1 MSTLKVNSIIPVAGV
16 PTGGG
21 GGVVQTVQH
30 VKTDTSSFS
39 ISSDGTHDDTN
50 FAASITPTST
60 SSKILIQIM
69 VNHATSSNQLGC
81 FNLMCN
87 GSVVDAAQGAASG
100 SRARLTGAYHS
111 EDTDK
116 SQTVFMSFLH
126 SPASTSQQTYNL
138 RWRHNSSSTR
148 THYINRS
155 DTDNDASG
163 NAMGPRAISTILLQ
177 EVSA

>member
-1 MSTLKVNSIIPVAGV
+1 MSTLKVNIIIPVAGV

-30 VKTDTSSFS
+30 VKTDTSSYS
-39 ISSDGTHDDTN
+39 IASGATHDDTN
-50 FAASITPTST
+50 FAASITPTSS

-69 VNHATSSNQLGC
+69 VNHGTSSNQTGA
-81 FNLMCN
+81 FNIKCN
-87 GSVVDAAQGAASG
+87 GSVLDAASG
-100 SRARLTGAYHS
+100 DASSNRPRLTGTHQAQL
-111 EDTDK
+111 ENTGN
-116 SQTVFMSFLH
+116 TIFISFLH

-155 DTDNDASG
+155 NDDNDASG
-163 NAMGPRAISTILLQ
+163 NAMGPRCISTILLQ

>member
-39 ISSDGTHDDTN
+39 ISSGGTHDDTN
-50 FAASITPTST
+50 FAASITPTSS

-69 VNHATSSNQLGC
+69 VNHGTSSDQQGA

-87 GSVVDAAQGAASG
+87 GSVVDAASGDAS
-100 SRARLTGAYHS
+100 SNRARITACHRS
-111 EDTDK
+111 
-116 SQTVFMSFLH
+116 SQTALTNTISMSFLH

-138 RWRHNSSSTR
+138 RWRHNSGSTR

-155 DTDNDASG
+155 HDDNDAEG
-163 NAMGPRAISTILLQ
+163 NGMGPRACSTILLQ

>member
-69 VNHATSSNQLGC
+69 VNHGTSSNQIGC

-87 GSVVDAAQGAASG
+87 GSVVDAASGAASG
-100 SRARLTGAYHS
+100 NRARLTGAYHS

-155 DTDNDASG
+155 NDDNNASG